1 MNITIKRVESGRE
14 YAVSRFAPGETQY
27 MDRDYRFN
35 YIPEEL
41 IGCAHIMTCGNDKI
55 IPESQPCFTLEIDS
69 SADVYIL
76 YPDKQPVVPKW
87 LEEYERV
94 RMNVTRQDSRA
105 DNLKG
110 YFSLY
115 KKRFPA
121 GEITFYGNSPLAM
134 LALPWYVESGGINY
148 CMYTVAIKEA

>member
-76 YPDKQPVVPKW
+76 YPDKQPVIPEW
-87 LEEYERV
+87 LSEYERV

-121 GEITFYGNSPLAM
+121 GEITFYGSSPLPM
-134 LALPWYVESGGINY
+134 LALPWYVGSGGMNY
-148 CMYTVAIKEA
+148 CMYSVAIKEV